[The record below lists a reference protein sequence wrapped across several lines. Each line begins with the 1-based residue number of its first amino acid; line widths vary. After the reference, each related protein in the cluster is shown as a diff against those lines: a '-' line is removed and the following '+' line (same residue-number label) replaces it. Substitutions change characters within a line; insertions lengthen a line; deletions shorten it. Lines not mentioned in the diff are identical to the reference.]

1 MSKSHSSLLVAAL
14 EKHRLVRISRRFES
28 SPIRGYVMAVG
39 SQFFLLAL
47 VSDRLWFD
55 GFECFRITDVLGVE
69 ADPYESFAEAA
80 LKKRGQRRPR
90 KSKID
95 VKSVESILL
104 TASEAFPLVTIH
116 MERKAP
122 DVCYIGRVSDIK
134 KGRVSL
140 LEINP
145 HAKWE
150 TEPNHFPLNK
160 ITRVSF
166 GGDYEGALHLVAG
179 DATG

>member
-1 MSKSHSSLLVAAL
+1 MSKSHSSLLVTAM

-39 SQFFLLAL
+39 SKFFLLAL

-55 GFECFRITDVLGVE
+55 GFECFRIADVLGVE
-69 ADPYESFAEAA
+69 ADPYANFAETA

-95 VKSVESILL
+95 VESVETILL
-104 TASEAFPLVTIH
+104 TASKAFPLVTIH
-116 MERKAP
+116 LERKDP
-122 DVCYIGRVSDIK
+122 DVCYIGRVNDIK

-150 TEPNHFPLNK
+150 NKPNQFPLSK

-179 DATG
+179 EAKG

>member
-1 MSKSHSSLLVAAL
+1 MD
-14 EKHRLVRISRRFES
+14 KHRLVRIRRRFES
-28 SPIRGYVMAVG
+28 SLIRGYVMAVG
-39 SQFFLLAL
+39 PQFFLLAL

-55 GFECFRITDVLGVE
+55 GFECFRIADVLGVE
-69 ADPYESFAEAA
+69 ADPYASFAEAA

-95 VKSVESILL
+95 VKSVDSILL

-116 MERKAP
+116 MERKDP

-140 LEINP
+140 LKINP

-150 TEPNHFPLNK
+150 TEPNQFPLRK

>member
-1 MSKSHSSLLVAAL
+1 MSNSRSSLVTAID
-14 EKHRLVRISRRFES
+14 KHRLVRISRRFES

-39 SQFFLLAL
+39 PRFFLLAL

-55 GFECFRITDVLGVE
+55 GFECFRIADVLEVV
-69 ADPYESFAEAA
+69 ADPYANFVEAA

-95 VKSVESILL
+95 VESVESILL
-104 TASEAFPLVTIH
+104 TASKAFPLVTIH

-122 DVCYIGRVSDIK
+122 DVCYIGRVSEIK
-134 KGRVSL
+134 KGKLSL

-145 HAKWE
+145 HATWE
-150 TEPNHFPLNK
+150 TEPNRFLLSK

-179 DATG
+179 DAG